1 MSAEYDRDISV
12 NAVSLKP
19 GDAGEYAADLSAGW
33 VVGGGI
39 NGGFLLAV
47 IANAIRASVPAKPDP
62 ISISAYYLSASVPGP
77 ATVTTQVKRDG
88 GSVATVAADL
98 VQDGVARISTL
109 ATFGDLAALPDDAE
123 TTATAPDLPPREQC
137 VPNTMAPA
145 KLRAMVPMMDRF
157 DMLFHPQHIGWALGE
172 PTGQGV
178 ISAWFRL
185 KDGREPDPISLLT
198 AVDLLPPVTFDLGRP
213 GWAPTLELTAHV
225 RAVPAP
231 GWLRLQHSTRNVA
244 GGMFE
249 EDCEVWDSAGRLVA
263 QSRQLARL
271 PR

>member
-1 MSAEYDRDISV
+1 VTTDYDRAIGV
-12 NAVSLKP
+12 QPRAQ
-19 GDAGEYAADLSAGW
+19 GEYAADLDPGW
-33 VVGGGI
+33 VVGGGV
-39 NGGFLLAV
+39 NGGYLLATLG
-47 IANAIRASVPAKPDP
+47 NAVRQTVPGKPDP

-77 ATVTTQVKRDG
+77 ATIATEVKRDG
-88 GSVATVAADL
+88 GSIATVAAEL
-98 VQDGVARISTL
+98 RQGAEARITAL
-109 ATFGDLAALPDDAE
+109 ATFGDLSGLPDQHE
-123 TTATAPDLPPREQC
+123 TQVAVPDFPARDRC
-137 VPNTMAPA
+137 VPNSMAPPEM
-145 KLRAMVPMMDRF
+145 RAIAPMMDRF
-157 DMLFHPQHIGWALGE
+157 EMLFHPDHIGWAVGQ
-172 PTGQGV
+172 PSGQGV

-198 AVDLLPPVTFDLGRP
+198 VVDLLPPVTFDLGRP

-225 RAVPAP
+225 RAIPAP
-231 GWLRLQHSTRNVA
+231 GWLRVRHASRFVI